1 MIKNILGKYIELY
14 EDIYLGKE
22 IDNSLIFYAHNKKNN
37 YDCFLKVIDK
47 EKIKS
52 GYYDLILEQL
62 KREEEITKIC
72 KSDYIV
78 NLNKKYE
85 NEGYIIFEYEYCE
98 KDLEQYLMEE
108 GGCENNV
115 FFKEVIL
122 SLGKALKILYEK
134 GIIHRN
140 IMPRN
145 IFIQELENEKKDIKL
160 GNFSYSIFK
169 ENNKSEQIGNIL
181 YSAPEIIKNLEYDQ
195 KCDLWSL
202 GITLYEI
209 YFGELPY
216 YSELAFKDQSSYEYN
231 LQYTNN
237 SIIRDIYNDKKFIL
251 KKTKIPTLDILFKRL
266 LVVNPKERMTYD
278 EFFQY
283 IFNDNFMKND
293 FICIN
298 NNIKY
303 KEIYDIILNEPSFG
317 ILFQTEACLD
327 VSFEINY
334 DYRKCINF
342 INGYNF
348 PDIIRLSD
356 KYNNIEPNFNNIIY
370 YDENIQYNT
379 NLKLDCKYFEKFTNG
394 AFILCQNLESLNLLK
409 EEILKMIKIN
419 KRFIFNLIVTG
430 SKCEKIMKFLQE
442 NPEFDKCIKN
452 VCIFC
457 MNKEKYMNLKDK
469 YKKIKG
475 IYTSKSHIIN
485 YIKEF
490 SLSEIK
496 PYPQLKLINYEDY
509 INKYIFNHIKISQFY
524 GKKNDSNEIKKEENQ
539 IMNKSF
545 YLREDF
551 EYIGKLVIEQYN
563 KNIFYDDLNNID
575 INIYNNIY
583 KSKYKNINLICEDFS
598 YLTGRIMITLNQ
610 YALKNDKFYKENKIL
625 YKGDKLYYSSLIKYK
640 NLKGEI
646 ILFSSFTS
654 VYEDKNMANSFSG
667 RNESIQQYKNSL
679 KFSVIFIIKN
689 LYKNNW
695 ISNLVFDDEETL
707 GYLILSY
714 LPFSFFHFED
724 IKIDLK
730 NYTADIYLK
739 AIGKVEILEE
749 EIKKGKKIRYNEKEN
764 IMEIIK

>member
-14 EDIYLGKE
+14 GDICLEKT
-22 IDNSLIFYAHNKKNN
+22 IDNSLIFYAYNKKNN
-37 YDCFLKVIDK
+37 YDCFLRVIDK

-52 GYYDLILEQL
+52 GYYELILEQI

-78 NLNKKYE
+78 NLNQKYE
-85 NEGYIIFEYEYCE
+85 TEGYIIFEYEYCQ
-98 KDLEQYLMEE
+98 KDFEQYLMEE

-145 IFIQELENEKKDIKL
+145 IFIQELENEKKNIKL

-216 YSELAFKDQSSYEYN
+216 YSELAFRDQYSYEYN
-231 LQYTNN
+231 LHYTNN

-356 KYNNIEPNFNNIIY
+356 KYNNIEQNFNNIIY

-379 NLKLDCKYFEKFTNG
+379 NLKLECKYFEKFTNG
-394 AFILCQNLESLNLLK
+394 AFILCQNIESLNLLK
-409 EEILKMIKIN
+409 EEILKMTKLN
-419 KRFIFNLIVTG
+419 KRFIFNLIVT
-430 SKCEKIMKFLQE
+430 
-442 NPEFDKCIKN
+442 
-452 VCIFC
+452 
-457 MNKEKYMNLKDK
+457 
-469 YKKIKG
+469 
-475 IYTSKSHIIN
+475 
-485 YIKEF
+485 
-490 SLSEIK
+490 
-496 PYPQLKLINYEDY
+496 
-509 INKYIFNHIKISQFY
+509 
-524 GKKNDSNEIKKEENQ
+524 
-539 IMNKSF
+539 
-545 YLREDF
+545 
-551 EYIGKLVIEQYN
+551 
-563 KNIFYDDLNNID
+563 
-575 INIYNNIY
+575 
-583 KSKYKNINLICEDFS
+583 
-598 YLTGRIMITLNQ
+598 
-610 YALKNDKFYKENKIL
+610 
-625 YKGDKLYYSSLIKYK
+625 
-640 NLKGEI
+640 
-646 ILFSSFTS
+646 
-654 VYEDKNMANSFSG
+654 
-667 RNESIQQYKNSL
+667 
-679 KFSVIFIIKN
+679 
-689 LYKNNW
+689 
-695 ISNLVFDDEETL
+695 
-707 GYLILSY
+707 
-714 LPFSFFHFED
+714 
-724 IKIDLK
+724 
-730 NYTADIYLK
+730 
-739 AIGKVEILEE
+739 
-749 EIKKGKKIRYNEKEN
+749 
-764 IMEIIK
+764 